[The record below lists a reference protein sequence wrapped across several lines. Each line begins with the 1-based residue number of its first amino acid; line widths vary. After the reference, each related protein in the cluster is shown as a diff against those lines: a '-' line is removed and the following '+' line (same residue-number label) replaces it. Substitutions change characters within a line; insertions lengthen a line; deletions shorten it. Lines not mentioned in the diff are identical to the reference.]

1 MAFKPVSTNATDIK
15 KYLNK
20 PFTGEF
26 KGSSKIQTKIGE
38 QTIWNFVEDS
48 GAPLGIYGFTNL
60 NRVMEHIEEGTVCR
74 ITYQGTK
81 NIQTKF
87 GMKDV
92 HQVLVEI
99 DDENYPK
106 PEDYKPALKDSPNKV
121 AEEIFSKDEL
131 AGEDNSVPF

>member
-15 KYLNK
+15 KHLNK

-60 NRVMEHIEEGTVCR
+60 NRVMEHIEEGVICR

-81 NIQTKF
+81 NVETKF
-87 GMKDV
+87 GKKDV

-99 DDENYPK
+99 DDENYPTPK
-106 PEDYKPALKDSPNKV
+106 DYPDSKDNSGTNKI
-121 AEEIFSKDEL
+121 AEEILTPKEL
-131 AGEDNSVPF
+131 AGNDDLPF